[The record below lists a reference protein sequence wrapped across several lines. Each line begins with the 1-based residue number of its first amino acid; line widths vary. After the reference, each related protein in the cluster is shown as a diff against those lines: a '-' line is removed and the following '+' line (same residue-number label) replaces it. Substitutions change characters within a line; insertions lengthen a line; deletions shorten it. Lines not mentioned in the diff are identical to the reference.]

1 MTDLI
6 IRVEETWREKPYG
19 IFLLALAVNSVAFLL
34 SHNYLDGD
42 THTRTLMAVKWMQSP
57 FFIHVPNDVTW
68 VFGPLHCYLN
78 SAALA
83 LWYDPP
89 LVPRLLS
96 LILTTLTIFPLYHS
110 IRLEFGSRVAFYSA
124 ISCCFCTL
132 FIHPAAIAASE
143 GINLLLIFS
152 TLYFFLGYR
161 RTGRWVDLLY
171 TAGFALAA
179 TMMRFDSWPL
189 VTMLA
194 ILLLWESLRKS
205 GEVASSPQIV
215 GISKALVFGLV
226 SHSFAIT
233 WLMSQW
239 LILGHPMSMA
249 VNSLDVPVI
258 NESVHELGRMG
269 LTLYHLAFMPGIML
283 LCIPL
288 PFGIAAVFGLFRTIK
303 ARHNSMLLWLLI
315 AFTVYYLMT
324 FVITLS
330 RFPLARFITIPTVLL
345 TCFSGVG
352 IVYWLDRSSPATKR
366 WIIPLALIMA
376 VALPVGLGFFSKPSE
391 NWAAEKLRAI
401 SPLTNPPDYYFETLA
416 ECEKYLEAG
425 KRLVLDT
432 RNYNHRLLFVDLIH
446 YSNQIDYKWPSGDSL
461 VNFVRS
467 RQPELILRATYPRLD
482 RTIFEGPVGAQV
494 TEVGG
499 VPYRLTFISG
509 IYSLYLLDNAD

>member
-1 MTDLI
+1 MISTI
-6 IRVEETWREKPYG
+6 IRIEETWREKPYG
-19 IFLLALAVNSVAFLL
+19 IFLLALAVNSIAFLL

-78 SAALA
+78 AAA
-83 LWYDPP
+83 PTIWYDPP

-96 LILTTLTIFPLYHS
+96 LMMTSLTIFPLYHS
-110 IRLEFGSRVAFYSA
+110 VRLEFGSRVAFYSA
-124 ISCCFCTL
+124 VSCCLCTL

-152 TLYFFLGYR
+152 TLYFFIGYR

-171 TAGFALAA
+171 AAGFALAA

-194 ILLLWESLRKS
+194 VLLLWESWRTGGK
-205 GEVASSPQIV
+205 VANSSRITGVSQAV
-215 GISKALVFGLV
+215 LFGLV

-249 VNSLDVPVI
+249 VNSLDVPMI
-258 NESVHELGRMG
+258 NQSIHELGWMG
-269 LTLYHLAFMPGIML
+269 LTLYHLAFMPAIML

-288 PFGIAAVFGLFRTIK
+288 PFGIAAVFGLFKTIK
-303 ARHNSMLLWLLI
+303 ARQNTMLLWLLI

-324 FVITLS
+324 FVVTLS
-330 RFPLARFITIPTVLL
+330 RFPLARFITLPTILL
-345 TCFSGVG
+345 TCFSGIG
-352 IVYWLDRSSPATKR
+352 IVYWLDRYSMAAKR
-366 WIIPLALIMA
+366 WIIPISLILA

-391 NWAAEKLRAI
+391 NWTAEKLRAI
-401 SPLTNPPDYYFETLA
+401 SPITNPPDYYFETLTQ
-416 ECEKYLEAG
+416 CEKYLETG
-425 KRLVLDT
+425 RRLVLDT

-446 YSNQIDYKWPSGDSL
+446 YSSQIDYRWPSGDSL
-461 VNFVRS
+461 VNFVRF
-467 RQPELILRATYPRLD
+467 RQPELILRTKYPRLD
-482 RTIFEGPVGAQV
+482 RSIFSAPFGAQV
-494 TEVGG
+494 DTVGSL
-499 VPYRLTFISG
+499 PYRLEFSSG
-509 IYSLYLLDNAD
+509 IYSIYSRETAD